1 MSGSPPSAERADDAT
16 GHVHPEDGR
25 PGVRRPRVH
34 REVVSF
40 VRRSARMRPN
50 QRRAWDAHHERFV
63 LRVQQRETSTSIDP
77 RARLDLP
84 VEFGRQ
90 APLVVEIGP
99 GPGDS
104 LVAMAAARPEVD
116 VLAFE
121 VYEPA
126 AAQLVSAL
134 HRAEVSNV
142 RIVVG
147 NAAEGLE
154 HLVPAD
160 GLEELWTFFPDPWP
174 KARHHKRRLVSP
186 ALAALAT
193 RRLRPGG
200 TWRLATDWEDYALQ
214 MRAVLDA
221 QPGLENQHPDGWAH
235 RWDARPVTRF
245 EQRGLDAGRSVH
257 DLTYQRSPGSTG

>member
-1 MSGSPPSAERADDAT
+1 MSGPGRDEDRTAEPGSGALRAA
-16 GHVHPEDGR
+16 R
-25 PGVRRPRVH
+25 PPRVH

-50 QRRAWDAHHERFV
+50 QRRAWEAHHEHFV
-63 LRVQQRETSTSIDP
+63 LPVPQRETSTSVDP

-84 VEFGRQ
+84 AAFGRR

-116 VLAFE
+116 VLVFE

-126 AAQLVSAL
+126 AAQLVGAL
-134 HRAEVSNV
+134 HRAGLDNV
-142 RIVVG
+142 RIVVAD
-147 NAAEGLE
+147 AAAGLR
-154 HLVPAD
+154 HLVPAA
-160 GLEELWTFFPDPWP
+160 GLAELWTFFPDPWP

-186 ALAALAT
+186 GLAALVT
-193 RRLRPGG
+193 ERLQPGG
-200 TWRLATDWEDYALQ
+200 VWRLATDWEDYADA
-214 MRAVLDA
+214 MRTVLDA
-221 QPGLENQHPDGWAH
+221 EPGLENQHPGGWAP
-235 RWDARPVTRF
+235 RWDARPLTRF

-257 DLTYQRSPGSTG
+257 DLTYRRGSAGAG

>member
-1 MSGSPPSAERADDAT
+1 MSAPDAGPPPAPVQPAGERPA
-16 GHVHPEDGR
+16 R
-25 PGVRRPRVH
+25 PPRVH

-63 LRVQQRETSTSIDP
+63 LPVDRRETSTSVDP
-77 RARLDLP
+77 DARLDLTAAGGG
-84 VEFGRQ
+84 E

-134 HRAEVSNV
+134 HRAGLDNV
-142 RIVVG
+142 RIVV
-147 NAAEGLE
+147 ADAVAGLQ
-154 HLVPAD
+154 HLLPA
-160 GLEELWTFFPDPWP
+160 GRLAELWTFFPDPWP
-174 KARHHKRRLVSP
+174 KSRHHKRRLVSP
-186 ALAALAT
+186 ALAAVAAE
-193 RRLRPGG
+193 RLQLGG
-200 TWRLATDWEDYALQ
+200 TWRLATDWEDYALA
-214 MRAVLDA
+214 MREVLDA
-221 QPGLENQHPDGWAH
+221 EPGLENLHPGGWAP
-235 RWDARPVTRF
+235 RWDARPLTRF
-245 EQRGLDAGRSVH
+245 EQRGLDAGRAVH
-257 DLTYQRSPGSTG
+257 DLTYRRVTPAAP

>member
-1 MSGSPPSAERADDAT
+1 MTGPAHGTGPAHASSPVQP
-16 GHVHPEDGR
+16 GNGR
-25 PGVRRPRVH
+25 PGDRRPRVH

-50 QRRAWDAHHERFV
+50 QRRAWEAHHERFV
-63 LRVQQRETSTSIDP
+63 LRVPQRETSTSIDP

-84 VEFGRQ
+84 AEFGRH

-134 HRAEVSNV
+134 HRAEVGNV

-147 NAAEGLE
+147 NAAEGLQ
-154 HLVPAD
+154 HLIAAG
-160 GLEELWTFFPDPWP
+160 GLAELWTFFPDPWP

-186 ALAALAT
+186 GLAALVAS
-193 RRLRPGG
+193 RLRPGG

-214 MRAVLDA
+214 MCAVLDA
-221 QPGLENQHPDGWAH
+221 QPGLENVHPDGWAP

-257 DLTYQRSPGSTG
+257 DLTYQRPAGSTG

>member
-1 MSGSPPSAERADDAT
+1 VTGTPAPDDTRTGSA
-16 GHVHPEDGR
+16 R
-25 PGVRRPRVH
+25 PDRGPRVH

-50 QRRAWDAHHERFV
+50 QRRAWDAHADRFV
-63 LRVQQRETSTSIDP
+63 LTVPQRETSTSIDP
-77 RARLDLP
+77 GARLDLP
-84 VEFGRQ
+84 AAFGRQ

-104 LVAMAAARPEVD
+104 LVPMAAARPEVD

-134 HRAEVSNV
+134 HRAGLDNV

-147 NAAEGLE
+147 NAAEGLQ
-154 HLVPAD
+154 HLVPAG
-160 GLEELWTFFPDPWP
+160 GLAELWTFFPDPWP

-186 ALAALAT
+186 ALAALAVQ
-193 RRLRPGG
+193 RLAPGG

-214 MRAVLDA
+214 MRTVLDA
-221 QPGLENQHPDGWAH
+221 QPGLENLHPDGWAP

-245 EQRGLDAGRSVH
+245 EQRGRDAGRTVH
-257 DLTYQRSPGSTG
+257 DLSYRRTGQEAG